1 MLTKR
6 PTVQVAEDT
15 CNEKFI
21 LYASFVSVDTI
32 HNVRDSLV
40 DVKLKLLGDCSKA
53 LAEAEE
59 RSRKL
64 GEGSEKMTDIASK
77 ARRLSE
83 KQELDAVEVTQL
95 KIILL
100 SIITDVLLTPQIE
113 QMAGEALSLAN
124 TASKLAVEGLEEQ
137 MKTTGQIQTVMV
149 TTVVS
154 PVGSFIFTQICFFRM
169 LSRIS
174 VRDLQP
180 SRI

>member
-1 MLTKR
+1 MLTRR
-6 PTVQVAEDT
+6 PTVQVEDI
-15 CNEKFI
+15 CNEKFTA
-21 LYASFVSVDTI
+21 YAIVHVSVDTI

-40 DVKLKLLGDCSKA
+40 DVKLKLLGDCRKA

-83 KQELDAVEVTQL
+83 KQELDAVEVRQL
-95 KIILL
+95 KIIL
-100 SIITDVLLTPQIE
+100 SIITNVLLTPQIE

-149 TTVVS
+149 TIVFS
-154 PVGSFIFTQICFFRM
+154 PVGSFIFIQMFFRT

>member
-1 MLTKR
+1 MLTRR
-6 PTVQVAEDT
+6 PTVQVEDN

-21 LYASFVSVDTI
+21 ACAFVSVDTI

-40 DVKLKLLGDCSKA
+40 DVKLKLLGDCRKA

-83 KQELDAVEVTQL
+83 KQELDAVEVRQL
-95 KIILL
+95 KIIL
-100 SIITDVLLTPQIE
+100 SIIITNVLLTPQIE

-149 TTVVS
+149 TIVFS
-154 PVGSFIFTQICFFRM
+154 PVDSFIFTQMFFRT

-174 VRDLQP
+174 VRDLQQ

>member
-1 MLTKR
+1 MRSLLH
-6 PTVQVAEDT
+6 VH
-15 CNEKFI
+15 
-21 LYASFVSVDTI
+21 VSVDTI

-95 KIILL
+95 KIILS
-100 SIITDVLLTPQIE
+100 SIITNILLTPQIE

-149 TTVVS
+149 TIAFFS
-154 PVGSFIFTQICFFRM
+154 PVGSFIYTNMFFRT

>member
-6 PTVQVAEDT
+6 PTVQVEEDI

-95 KIILL
+95 KIILS
-100 SIITDVLLTPQIE
+100 SIITNVLLTPQIE

-149 TTVVS
+149 TTAFS
-154 PVGSFIFTQICFFRM
+154 PVGSFILSLFFRT

>member
-1 MLTKR
+1 MLIKR
-6 PTVQVAEDT
+6 PTVQVEEDI

-95 KIILL
+95 KIIL
-100 SIITDVLLTPQIE
+100 SSV
-113 QMAGEALSLAN
+113 S
-124 TASKLAVEGLEEQ
+124 
-137 MKTTGQIQTVMV
+137 
-149 TTVVS
+149 VVYNY
-154 PVGSFIFTQICFFRM
+154 
-169 LSRIS
+169 
-174 VRDLQP
+174 
-180 SRI
+180 

>member
-1 MLTKR
+1 M
-6 PTVQVAEDT
+6 
-15 CNEKFI
+15 
-21 LYASFVSVDTI
+21 DTI

-100 SIITDVLLTPQIE
+100 SIINNSTNVFLTPQIE

-149 TTVVS
+149 TTVFS
-154 PVGSFIFTQICFFRM
+154 PVGSFIHTNVCFRM

>member
-1 MLTKR
+1 M
-6 PTVQVAEDT
+6 P
-15 CNEKFI
+15 
-21 LYASFVSVDTI
+21 FVSVDTI

-40 DVKLKLLGDCSKA
+40 DVKLKLLGDCRKA

-83 KQELDAVEVTQL
+83 KQELDAVEVRQL
-95 KIILL
+95 KIIL
-100 SIITDVLLTPQIE
+100 SIIITNVFLTPQIE

-149 TTVVS
+149 TIAFS
-154 PVGSFIFTQICFFRM
+154 PVRLFHTNMFFRT